1 MPDLWIVLS
10 ITMVG
15 WFAVIPAFVFLG
27 SLKLSWTRAL
37 VSAEGEDRT
46 RPALCSGQRA
56 ERQWQPVRGSAR
68 DEAR

>member
-15 WFAVIPAFVFLG
+15 WLAVIPACVFLVG
-27 SLKLSWTRAL
+27 LKTSRARTL
-37 VSAEGEDRT
+37 V
-46 RPALCSGQRA
+46 PAAGHRAQLVLCSGQRA
-56 ERQWQPVRGSAR
+56 ERQWQPVRGSTR